1 MKGHASTGDSP
12 AIILA
17 TLGGMLFGSLATLA
31 LLMFI
36 AQVAP
41 A

>member
-1 MKGHASTGDSP
+1 MNRPATTGDSP
-12 AIILA
+12 SIILA

-36 AQVAP
+36 AQVAS
-41 A
+41 